1 MTIKY
6 GELTII
12 KEKEQSNL
20 EMFVNWLTNEEK
32 VIEKSKYIF
41 LFDDGEIR
49 DFEDKLLV
57 DYNFSFRFRYSGY
70 ISRLPVYF
78 LKYNDFTTELYF
90 NKLTGI
96 YETIIPDS
104 LLCFNQIFI
113 SYSKYR
119 YDIIIPSVYN
129 CIYFCNKSLLL
140 SPEIFGLIRIK
151 SSEQMPRFQFAYDSE
166 EFTRE
171 ETIYLIHRILN
182 S

>member
-20 EMFVNWLTNEEK
+20 EMFVNWLTNEEDQIRK
-32 VIEKSKYIF
+32 TKYIF
-41 LFDDGEIR
+41 LFDDGEIC

-57 DYNFSFRFRYSGY
+57 DFNFSFRVSSY
-70 ISRLPVYF
+70 ISRLPMYF
-78 LKYNDFTTELYF
+78 RKNEDYSHPIYF
-90 NKLTGI
+90 NKYIDPKML
-96 YETIIPDS
+96 DS

-113 SYSKYR
+113 AYSKYR
-119 YDIIIPSVYN
+119 YDMNISSKYN
-129 CIYFCNKSLLL
+129 CIYFCHKSLL

-151 SSEQMPRFQFAYDSE
+151 SSEQSPRFQFAYDSE

-171 ETIYLIHRILN
+171 EIIYFIHRILN